1 MKQPHDGTNQ
11 FGILK
16 WKDVD
21 VGSNA
26 LLHKT
31 DSMINITAGANEQP
45 PVFSQKKN
53 YTHRAN
59 VFFGDALAQEFKQTQ
74 KGYIDGLNLKATATV
89 KMHKI

>member
-1 MKQPHDGTNQ
+1 MKQPHDNTNQ

-26 LLHKT
+26 HKT

-59 VFFGDALAQEFKQTQ
+59 VFFGDALAQEFKNQ
-74 KGYIDGLNLKATATV
+74 KGYIDSLNLKAAATV